1 MRGADAGSADMM
13 VAQSALWV
21 GLLYDEAAL
30 TAAEKL
36 VRGLGWDDAI
46 ALRAAVP
53 RQGLATPFRGG
64 DLSDLARDVVAIAGD
79 GLRARNR
86 RDKEG
91 NNESI
96 YLAPLE
102 KIAAGGPVPAQYWL
116 ERNRSAW
123 HGNIRNIF
131 TEAAI

>member
-1 MRGADAGSADMM
+1 
-13 VAQSALWV
+13 
-21 GLLYDEAAL
+21 
-30 TAAEKL
+30 
-36 VRGLGWDDAI
+36 
-46 ALRAAVP
+46 
-53 RQGLATPFRGG
+53 
-64 DLSDLARDVVAIAGD
+64 VVAIAGD

-91 NNESI
+91 NDESI

-102 KIAAGGPVPAQYWL
+102 QIAAGGPVPAQYWL